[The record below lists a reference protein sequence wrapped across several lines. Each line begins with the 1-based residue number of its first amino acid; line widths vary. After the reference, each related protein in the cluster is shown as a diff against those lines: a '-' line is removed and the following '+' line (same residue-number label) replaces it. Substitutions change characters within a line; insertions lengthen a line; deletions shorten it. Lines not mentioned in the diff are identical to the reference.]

1 MKDNYLFP
9 NETVFISRHFKIA
22 QDWEV
27 PIPVFFIISSLRDI
41 RAFADFE
48 DHELNDFIFLLRKLR
63 KGMKEVLNI
72 DDVYFFQNE
81 DTKHGF
87 HFWVFPRLHWMENFG
102 RKIESVRPIMDY
114 AVKNKQ
120 GEVNLATV
128 KKYVQLLKDYLSES

>member
-1 MKDNYLFP
+1 MKDKYLFP
-9 NETVFISRHFKIA
+9 NETVFIGRHFKIS

-27 PIPVFFIISSLRDI
+27 PIPGFFIISSLRDI
-41 RAFADFE
+41 RSFADFE
-48 DHELNDFIFLLRKLR
+48 DQELNDFIFLLRKLR

-87 HFWVFPRLHWMENFG
+87 HFWVFPRLPWMENFG

-114 AVKNKQ
+114 ALKNHQ
-120 GEVNLATV
+120 DEENLATV
-128 KKYVQLLKDYLSES
+128 KKYVQLLKDYFS